1 MIFVFFS
8 YFYIYRKLIFN
19 YSYLMKRNRLV
30 HSSHAAGSFVY
41 GSKNRTTCQA
51 LSGARKALLIFFVS
65 AFTPVCLFGQEASRV
80 EGQNVYYYDT
90 LQDAAASVT
99 GGGSIERPFEIT
111 LLKDII
117 LSEPL
122 EIPDNVHI
130 RLVSGNSDITIHR
143 SPNLLEYPI
152 LWVTGI
158 NASLTLGKPGMANK
172 LIIDGGHRNEIPII
186 ALSPLVVL
194 NGQDSKLIMYDNVS
208 IQNNYNNA
216 NAPGASFHQ
225 NGAGVFMR
233 TTGEN
238 SAEHQAEFI
247 MKGGNIQGNSNFV
260 QTPIACGGG
269 VFIAGAAIFRMEGG
283 VIMNNTAN
291 ISGGGFHTG
300 SRGSFYKT
308 GGIIY
313 GKDAPAG
320 LRNTAITGVMTPKTW
335 PSTLGHAVCIAN
347 PDVFFFRNDTSDEND
362 NLSFTGAFS
371 TTQEHYYGEG
381 DKWNNSATEFQRA
394 LAFTIITALILSIV
408 IIIIIVRII
417 VKRRIEKALKRNPAP
432 EVDLSDYKLSPREEE
447 ICKLLLTELSIKQI
461 GYKLG
466 ITYSGT
472 NYHIKNLYR
481 KLEIESRPEL
491 FVKLRV
497 LPAKRRASLPD

>member
-1 MIFVFFS
+1 MRKDDYNLSPAKWTIYPVLKGANVLLLFF
-8 YFYIYRKLIFN
+8 IL
-19 YSYLMKRNRLV
+19 
-30 HSSHAAGSFVY
+30 
-41 GSKNRTTCQA
+41 
-51 LSGARKALLIFFVS
+51 
-65 AFTPVCLFGQEASRV
+65 AFIPVCLFGQSASRMD
-80 EGQNVYYYDT
+80 GQNVYYYDT
-90 LQDAAASVT
+90 LHDAAAAVT
-99 GGGSIERPFEIT
+99 GGGSVERPYEIT

-152 LWVTGI
+152 LWVKGI
-158 NASLTLGKPGMANK
+158 KASLTLGKPDMANK
-172 LIIDGGHRNEIPII
+172 LIIDGGHRNETPII

-194 NGQDSKLIMYDNVS
+194 NGQDSKMIMYDNVS

-233 TTGEN
+233 TLGDTP
-238 SAEHQAEFI
+238 AEYPAEFI
-247 MKGGNIQGNSNFV
+247 MRGGVIQGNSNFV
-260 QTPIACGGG
+260 QTPIACGAG
-269 VFIAGAAIFRMEGG
+269 VFIAGAAMFTMEGG

-320 LRNTAITGVMTPKTW
+320 LRNTAVTGVMTPKTW
-335 PSTLGHAVCIAN
+335 PDTLGHSICIAT
-347 PDVFFFRNDTSDEND
+347 PDAFYFRNDTVGEND

-371 TTQEHYYGEG
+371 TTEPVFFGEG
-381 DKWNNSATEFQRA
+381 DKWSTSTDAFRRA
-394 LAFTIITALILSIV
+394 LVIV
-408 IIIIIVRII
+408 IVSSLAFLALVFIVVFRITL
-417 VKRRIEKALKRNPAP
+417 KKRIEKSLAKNPVP
-432 EVDLSDYKLSPREEE
+432 EIDLSDYKLSPREDE

-461 GYKLG
+461 AYKLG
-466 ITYSGT
+466 ITYSGVD
-472 NYHIKNLYR
+472 YHIKNMYR

-491 FVKLRV
+491 FVKLGVRQ
-497 LPAKRRASLPD
+497 SG